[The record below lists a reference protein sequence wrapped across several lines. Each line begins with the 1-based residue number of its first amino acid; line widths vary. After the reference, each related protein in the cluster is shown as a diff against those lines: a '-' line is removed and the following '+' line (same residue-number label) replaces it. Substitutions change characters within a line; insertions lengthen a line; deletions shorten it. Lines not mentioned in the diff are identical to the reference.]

1 MDKTTEDALE
11 DQIFCLG
18 ATVNLIEQVVDLVQ
32 TYGDSILDKS
42 SMQLRIRT
50 VNYFA
55 QQFDYYRM
63 MKEAVELHEEII
75 TQCRL

>member
-11 DQIFCLG
+11 NQIFCLG
-18 ATVNLIEQVVDLVQ
+18 TTVNLIEQVVDLAQ
-32 TYGDSILDKS
+32 RYGDSILDKE

-55 QQFDYYRM
+55 EQFDYYRM

>member
-1 MDKTTEDALE
+1 MDKKTEDALE
-11 DQIFCLG
+11 DQLFCLET
-18 ATVNLIEQVVDLVQ
+18 TVNLIQQVVDLASK
-32 TYGDSILDKS
+32 YSDSIVDKE

-55 QQFDYYRM
+55 EQFDYYRM
-63 MKEAVELHEEII
+63 MKEAIELHEEII

>member
-18 ATVNLIEQVVDLVQ
+18 TTVNLIEQVVDLAK
-32 TYGDSILDKS
+32 TYGDSILDKE

-55 QQFDYYRM
+55 EQFDYYRM